1 MKKYFVPL
9 IAFVF
14 ISFSFA
20 QEASESTAGLE
31 DDLFGGDNEMVVTPE
46 QANVETKKDP
56 LTVKGDL
63 QTATLSLENTK
74 FRIGG
79 SLNSELGLK
88 YLWIDP
94 YTPKGDHTKAFS
106 NPEQALLL
114 PTLGANLFFDARP
127 VPNLK
132 LYGKFVFGFPFEKSL
147 NGTAVA
153 PPPLPPGT
161 TVPVTV
167 NGSPNIKIWELYTD
181 FSAKDIAFFRF
192 GKHTVKWGTGYF
204 YSPADVINISRINP
218 QNPREDREGPVSLR
232 THIAIPKTQYNIW
245 LYLLPDTEQ
254 AKPQNTAAA
263 GKAEFVF
270 GNWELGIGGWYRYEK
285 APRFITTLSGS
296 IAGQVAVFAEGVFAW
311 GSDYTY
317 HKNDAAFTPYKII
330 NKPFFQATAGLSYSN
345 TKSNTSISAQYYY
358 NGFGYNTDTGVASA
372 AVKQS
377 VVSAHAVGAL
387 QNIAA
392 MGNRG
397 QHYIALSLSQNKL
410 GTEKLSADLF
420 QQFAVTEREGLT
432 TLSFNWK
439 IYTFIHL
446 STGPSFSYPLSAA
459 SHTKGSIGYNL
470 SVKLGGG
477 RF

>member
-31 DDLFGGDNEMVVTPE
+31 DDLFGGDNEMEVTPE
-46 QANVETKKDP
+46 QANAETKKDP
-56 LTVKGDL
+56 LTAKGDL

-79 SLNSELGLK
+79 SLNSELSLK

-232 THIAIPKTQYNIW
+232 THIAIPRTQYNIW

-270 GNWELGIGGWYRYEK
+270 GGTARKKLRVLLQPYPAASRDKSPYLQK
-285 APRFITTLSGS
+285 AYLHGAAIIHIIKTMPLLHRIRSSINRFFRQRPASPTQIRNLIHQSPHNIITT
-296 IAGQVAVFAEGVFAW
+296 
-311 GSDYTY
+311 
-317 HKNDAAFTPYKII
+317 
-330 NKPFFQATAGLSYSN
+330 
-345 TKSNTSISAQYYY
+345 
-358 NGFGYNTDTGVASA
+358 
-372 AVKQS
+372 
-377 VVSAHAVGAL
+377 VSAITRIQGL
-387 QNIAA
+387 QA
-392 MGNRG
+392 R
-397 QHYIALSLSQNKL
+397 
-410 GTEKLSADLF
+410 
-420 QQFAVTEREGLT
+420 
-432 TLSFNWK
+432 
-439 IYTFIHL
+439 
-446 STGPSFSYPLSAA
+446 P
-459 SHTKGSIGYNL
+459 
-470 SVKLGGG
+470 
-477 RF
+477 